1 MDISSGQKP
10 VYFVKILVSEQIAV
24 TVVLYFGQVFIFR
37 RLIKLRV
44 LEWFLLQSNLCIT
57 TTWGTKFLWSLQTG
71 GRHREALH
79 KTTKTVNSD
88 IWLLYKG
95 STIFHLITHDR
106 YWQK

>member
-10 VYFVKILVSEQIAV
+10 VHFVKILVSEQIAV
-24 TVVLYFGQVFIFR
+24 TVVLYSGQVFIFH

-44 LEWFLLQSNLCIT
+44 LEWFLLQSNLCIS

-79 KTTKTVNSD
+79 KMTKTVNSD

-95 STIFHLITHDR
+95 SIIFHLITHDR